1 MESAALGSSHM
12 CLCHAFDYGHYF
24 VLRHIEFWKEERK
37 PHRVQSRSSRT
48 GHRSPQ
54 VKYVRCLQ
62 QVQISH
68 PLVSE
73 TIALTFDP
81 FLLDRSD
88 SSKFKG
94 LQYMPRALVEITTI
108 LLFVSL
114 LARTNAHTV
123 SHTATHSTSNADISL
138 LVCLSSATVT
148 TRSSASQHSELP
160 GHHQKERNASKSD
173 KAQCSFCGF
182 SETRPSLSPT
192 HICTITNRCPKIPS
206 QPAYRKLALRPSVYY
221 SNFSVTT
228 SGSVTLHFLNSISS
242 THVPKHSGQKPMQ
255 MLGRWMGAGEGQKH
269 WNALTPVHLCA
280 QAFPTKAQLWETI
293 TSVTLLWLYCC
304 IIRWCCHHLIA
315 QALRLHLSHIK
326 WGEFKAFKMQNCQTA
341 TFLKLHCNCNEKMYR
356 FILFTS
362 VRHIQSFRA
371 CKATHLWGKRSA
383 GKAPLHFKPQ
393 QTRPSSAALGY
404 CHYLISGPGFHK
416 PNRKVCQAVKW
427 REQNSASGR
436 EKKHTLETFHCGTQC
451 TQEFKVSPIKASKN
465 VLL

>member
-1 MESAALGSSHM
+1 MPFLTQPSSSPRLGEQHRDAAFCIVKKCLISQRSDPGCPDHLLCGSAKIKKEKSSLTFNERNISATRSPDEPLAVIR
-12 CLCHAFDYGHYF
+12 CPLQTVDSQTHATILHNRRCNGWNQLHLAPVTCACAMPLTTAAILSCDTLNF
-24 VLRHIEFWKEERK
+24 ERK
-37 PHRVQSRSSRT
+37 KGSRT
-48 GHRSPQ
+48 EYRAGPHGQVTLLPQ
-54 VKYVRCLQ
+54 VKYVPCLQ

-94 LQYMPRALVEITTI
+94 LQYMPGALVEITTI

-114 LARTNAHTV
+114 RARTNAHTD
-123 SHTATHSTSNADISL
+123 SHTPTHSTSHADISL

-148 TRSSASQHSELP
+148 TRSSAGQHSELP

-221 SNFSVTT
+221 SIFSVTT

-242 THVPKHSGQKPMQ
+242 AHVPKHSGQKPMQ

-269 WNALTPVHLCA
+269 
-280 QAFPTKAQLWETI
+280 
-293 TSVTLLWLYCC
+293 
-304 IIRWCCHHLIA
+304 
-315 QALRLHLSHIK
+315 
-326 WGEFKAFKMQNCQTA
+326 
-341 TFLKLHCNCNEKMYR
+341 
-356 FILFTS
+356 
-362 VRHIQSFRA
+362 
-371 CKATHLWGKRSA
+371 
-383 GKAPLHFKPQ
+383 
-393 QTRPSSAALGY
+393 
-404 CHYLISGPGFHK
+404 
-416 PNRKVCQAVKW
+416 
-427 REQNSASGR
+427 
-436 EKKHTLETFHCGTQC
+436 
-451 TQEFKVSPIKASKN
+451 
-465 VLL
+465 

>member
-12 CLCHAFDYGHYF
+12 CLCHAFDYGRYF

-37 PHRVQSRSSRT
+37 PHRVPSRSSRT

-54 VKYVRCLQ
+54 VKYVPCLQ

-94 LQYMPRALVEITTI
+94 LQYMPRALVEITTV

-114 LARTNAHTV
+114 LARTNAHTD
-123 SHTATHSTSNADISL
+123 SHTATHSTSHADISL

-228 SGSVTLHFLNSISS
+228 SGSVSLHFLNSISS
-242 THVPKHSGQKPMQ
+242 THVPKHSGPE
-255 MLGRWMGAGEGQKH
+255 AH
-269 WNALTPVHLCA
+269 ANAREVDGGWGGTKTLKCTHPCSPLCSGLSNKSTIMRNHYFCY
-280 QAFPTKAQLWETI
+280 AFMA
-293 TSVTLLWLYCC
+293 LL
-304 IIRWCCHHLIA
+304 
-315 QALRLHLSHIK
+315 LHY
-326 WGEFKAFKMQNCQTA
+326 T
-341 TFLKLHCNCNEKMYR
+341 LKLSPPY
-356 FILFTS
+356 
-362 VRHIQSFRA
+362 
-371 CKATHLWGKRSA
+371 
-383 GKAPLHFKPQ
+383 
-393 QTRPSSAALGY
+393 
-404 CHYLISGPGFHK
+404 
-416 PNRKVCQAVKW
+416 
-427 REQNSASGR
+427 SASP
-436 EKKHTLETFHCGTQC
+436 
-451 TQEFKVSPIKASKN
+451 SPPFISYQMGWI
-465 VLL
+465 

>member
-1 MESAALGSSHM
+1 MHLNQTKHNAASVVSVKLSLLCPQHTSAQSQTDVQRSP
-12 CLCHAFDYGHYF
+12 
-24 VLRHIEFWKEERK
+24 VSQHIAN
-37 PHRVQSRSSRT
+37 SRSVPQCIIPISQ
-48 GHRSPQ
+48 SP
-54 VKYVRCLQ
+54 RLAPLLC
-62 QVQISH
+62 IS
-68 PLVSE
+68 S
-73 TIALTFDP
+73 
-81 FLLDRSD
+81 
-88 SSKFKG
+88 
-94 LQYMPRALVEITTI
+94 
-108 LLFVSL
+108 
-114 LARTNAHTV
+114 
-123 SHTATHSTSNADISL
+123 
-138 LVCLSSATVT
+138 
-148 TRSSASQHSELP
+148 
-160 GHHQKERNASKSD
+160 
-173 KAQCSFCGF
+173 
-182 SETRPSLSPT
+182 
-192 HICTITNRCPKIPS
+192 IPS
-206 QPAYRKLALRPSVYY
+206 QALTCR
-221 SNFSVTT
+221 
-228 SGSVTLHFLNSISS
+228 S
-242 THVPKHSGQKPMQ
+242 TRGQKPMQ

-293 TSVTLLWLYCC
+293 TSVRLLWLYCC

-315 QALRLHLSHIK
+315 QALCLHLSHIK

-362 VRHIQSFRA
+362 VRHIKSFRA

-383 GKAPLHFKPQ
+383 GKALLLFKPQ